1 MPREPQDDDYVR
13 RARNDLT
20 EMRRLALEGRAK
32 IAQMQ
37 DAAHANM
44 LEAAPRAAIGHLSRR
59 LRLSAPTGS

>member
-44 LEAAPRAAIGHLSRR
+44 LEAAKLLAQADAMLARR
-59 LRLSAPTGS
+59 